1 VRRRTLASIP
11 ILLALFVLAQPALAQ
26 APPSVPAARIYGSVT
41 LGGYAAPPGTPV
53 TAQGAGGAYCG
64 SSTVAPDGSY
74 ALDVQAG
81 SACAGT
87 LYFYVNGQQADQTA
101 YLPNALS
108 GAIALNLTVSSAYY
122 GAYGPPLPPYSVASS
137 VTYQPG
143 WNLVGVPANC
153 LVSPSNGVLFTW
165 QPGDVSYETFSPGGS
180 LRPGYGYWA
189 YFSVATTITL
199 PSTSLRTMQRS
210 IAPGQIALVGNP
222 FNRPATISGATSVY
236 TYDPVHGYQQTT
248 LLQPGQGAW
257 VLSASGVVVITAG

>member
-122 GAYGPPLPPYSVASS
+122 
-137 VTYQPG
+137 
-143 WNLVGVPANC
+143 GVPANC